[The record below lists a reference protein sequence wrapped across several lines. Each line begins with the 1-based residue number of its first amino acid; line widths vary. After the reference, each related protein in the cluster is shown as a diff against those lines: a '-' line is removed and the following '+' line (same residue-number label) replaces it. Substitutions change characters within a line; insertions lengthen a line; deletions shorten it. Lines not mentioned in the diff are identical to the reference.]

1 MHVEVNEWMTQWLT
15 QWMNEWM
22 TQWLTQ
28 WLGLKGIR
36 VLRSAFRLK
45 CCM

>member
-1 MHVEVNEWMTQWLT
+1 MHVEVNEWVIQWVI
-15 QWMNEWM
+15 QWVNEWM
-22 TQWLTQ
+22 TQ